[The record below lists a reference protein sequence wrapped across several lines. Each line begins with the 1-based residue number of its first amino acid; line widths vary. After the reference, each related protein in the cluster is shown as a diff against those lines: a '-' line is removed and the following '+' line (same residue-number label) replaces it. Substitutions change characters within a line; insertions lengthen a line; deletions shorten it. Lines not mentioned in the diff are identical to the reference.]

1 MGNDTGAQ
9 RKVPDLEEIV
19 NKEKRHIAELEHKY
33 TLTLHQLDLA
43 TTREEQLRNEGCELE
58 RNLALIKHELK
69 EVISHKN
76 SVFSSPWYH
85 LCMFRH
91 SDALKMTRKIGKSWN
106 RTSLSL
112 SENWMKNRIAGHVII
127 AIHKRL
133 RNVLAH
139 SKNRWDPLSCLI
151 HLRVPK

>member
-1 MGNDTGAQ
+1 MFVCFLWFSLIVLQEAVGNETGAQ

-69 EVISHKN
+69 EVILN
-76 SVFSSPWYH
+76 IFLFSAWYH
-85 LCMFRH
+85 SCIFRH
-91 SDALKMTRKIGKSWN
+91 SDGRKMMRKIEKSWS
-106 RTSLSL
+106 RISLS
-112 SENWMKNRIAGHVII
+112 SSVNWMKNRIAEHVII

-133 RNVLAH
+133 PNV
-139 SKNRWDPLSCLI
+139 
-151 HLRVPK
+151 